1 MCHNIHAL
9 RGEEIVRENIKLVRT
24 RLGLTLGQFA
34 SLAGVGLST
43 VANFESGSLESI
55 SDRTISRIALGIGL
69 SFEDLVDPTLRG
81 RYKPPSK
88 KLADEDRLPTRAEFV
103 AMLEKMSEDER
114 DDVIKHMRYLIW
126 KRDNP

>member
-1 MCHNIHAL
+1 MEGTI
-9 RGEEIVRENIKLVRT
+9 EIVRLNVKLVRT
-24 RLGLTLGQFA
+24 RLGLTAFQFA
-34 SLAGVGLST
+34 KLVNVGTST
-43 VANFESGSLESI
+43 IANFETGGLESI
-55 SDRTISRIALGIGL
+55 SERTISRIANGVGL
-69 SFEDLVDPTLRG
+69 SFDDLVDPALRE

>member
-1 MCHNIHAL
+1 LEGVI
-9 RGEEIVRENIKLVRT
+9 EIVRLNVKLVRT
-24 RLGLTLGQFA
+24 RLGLTALQFA
-34 SLAGVGLST
+34 KMANVGSST
-43 VANFESGSLESI
+43 IANFETGGLESI
-55 SDRTISRIALGIGL
+55 SDRTISRIANGVGL
-69 SFEDLVDPTLRG
+69 SFDDLVDPTLRE